1 MGDEYDLES
10 LPSQMFADD
19 ESLRQYGIGLG
30 DEIFTVGLFTR
41 FFGTSRF
48 EPIVRMGNIAM
59 MPNQRI
65 PLKGFGEAEA
75 YLVEGRSIGGLS
87 GSPVFVRNTVHMA
100 AKTLKGEDAQ
110 LSGVG
115 SRTQLLGL
123 MHGHWDL
130 PVKFKKTEQEEAVN
144 MGVAIVIPASK
155 ILETLYHPELV
166 QMRKDQDRNVREA
179 NLPTTDIA
187 SNKPFTKQDFE
198 SALTKVTRKT
208 SQK

>member
-1 MGDEYDLES
+1 
-10 LPSQMFADD
+10 
-19 ESLRQYGIGLG
+19 
-30 DEIFTVGLFTR
+30 
-41 FFGTSRF
+41 
-48 EPIVRMGNIAM
+48 
-59 MPNQRI
+59 
-65 PLKGFGEAEA
+65 
-75 YLVEGRSIGGLS
+75 
-87 GSPVFVRNTVHMA
+87 
-100 AKTLKGEDAQ
+100 
-110 LSGVG
+110 
-115 SRTQLLGL
+115 
-123 MHGHWDL
+123 
-130 PVKFKKTEQEEAVN
+130 